1 LRPVIKADLLRR
13 AITPENDRKP
23 IYGCVMTDD
32 NDALL
37 DAATALVP
45 PLLNALEALAFAGRH
60 LHPPHLARIAA
71 ALEPFEAPVR
81 EGRARFDAVK
91 WPDDLEFFRS
101 QLVLSSDA
109 ALRALDGV
117 AQSAT
122 DPNGVMRAFR
132 SMRSSTQAV
141 EALYPLTFILPPVSR
156 FFLEPERRQDD
167 ALVRRI
173 ADADA
178 MRDDVGILNVDNARD
193 ARGGFSL
200 YVPEYY
206 DASQRWPLI
215 VALHGGSGHGA
226 DFLWSWLREART
238 RGCIVIS
245 PTAQEGTWS
254 LMNPPLDGDAL
265 RTLVGRV
272 AERWS
277 IDTDHVL
284 LTGMSDGGT
293 FSLLTGLL
301 DRGPFTHLA
310 PISGSFHPMLLDAA
324 SDIRGLPIYL
334 VHGALDWMFPI
345 EMARTA
351 NAALSAAGA
360 AVTFREIADLSHT
373 YPRDENPRILDWL
386 LGTPAT

>member
-1 LRPVIKADLLRR
+1 
-13 AITPENDRKP
+13 
-23 IYGCVMTDD
+23 MTDD
-32 NDALL
+32 SDALL

-60 LHPPHLARIAA
+60 LHPPHLARVAA
-71 ALEPFEAPVR
+71 AVEPFAGPVR
-81 EGRARFDAVK
+81 EGRARFDAAK

-101 QLVLSSDA
+101 QLVAASDS

-122 DPNGVMRAFR
+122 DPNGVMRAYR

-141 EALYPLTFILPPVSR
+141 EALYPLSFMLPPVSR

-178 MRDDVGILNVDNARD
+178 MRENVGILNVDNGRD
-193 ARGGFSL
+193 ERGGFSL

-206 DASQRWPLI
+206 DASRRWPLI

-238 RGCIVIS
+238 RGCILIS
-245 PTAQEGTWS
+245 PTSQEGTWS

-265 RTLVGRV
+265 RALVARV

-277 IDTDHVL
+277 IDTDRVL

-293 FSLLTGLL
+293 FSLLTGLIE
-301 DRGPFTHLA
+301 RSPFTHLA
-310 PISGSFHPMLLDAA
+310 PISGSFHPMLLEGA
-324 SDIRGLPIYL
+324 SDVRGLPIYL

-360 AVTFREIADLSHT
+360 AVTFREIPDLSHT

-386 LGTPAT
+386 LGAS